1 MRKLVSIIFV
11 ILLCFGLYS
20 RAEAKTLNQIKKEL
34 NNMKA
39 QYKDNQS
46 RKKLT
51 ESEMKEVKNKI
62 SNISG
67 QITKTQNEMAKLNDD
82 IEKRNKEIEK
92 MNEEIKS
99 IVHYYQLSSSE
110 SVYLEY
116 IFKAKD
122 FTDFIYR
129 LAISEQL
136 SEYRKNMINQY
147 NELIEQNKKQVS
159 QLAEKESSLNSLQT
173 ELSGEYDKLGSDLA
187 NISEAAI
194 DIKDEIADLE
204 KMVSLYE
211 NTYKCRGNENVS
223 VCVNRVNNS
232 RSSRSGGSSSS
243 TTAYGSLPS
252 AAGFYRPTS
261 YGTIS
266 TNYGDSVGSLY
277 YKPHQG
283 IDISLT
289 HGSTVYSVA
298 DGTVVKVNYK
308 NSCGGNMVFIAH
320 KVNGKTYTSGYYH
333 LASISVSVGQSVS
346 HNTVVGSSG
355 GNQHIETW
363 DHCSYTG
370 YSNGGHLHLQMATGL
385 YMTDYFT
392 YTAYEDGHTFNPRNV
407 INFPAKGSSFSGR

>member
-1 MRKLVSIIFV
+1 MKKFIKICLILVLSMGICIKV
-11 ILLCFGLYS
+11 
-20 RAEAKTLNQIKKEL
+20 EAKTLNQIKKEL

-39 QYKDNQS
+39 QYKENQS
-46 RKKLT
+46 KKALT
-51 ESEMKEVKNKI
+51 ESEMNQVKSKI
-62 SNISG
+62 SDISS
-67 QITKTQNEMAKLNDD
+67 QIVKTQNDINDINND
-82 IEKRNKEIEK
+82 IDARNQEIEK

-110 SVYLEY
+110 SFYLEY
-116 IFKAKD
+116 VFNAKD

-147 NELIEQNKKQVS
+147 KELIEKNKQEVSKLADKKSELKGYQN
-159 QLAEKESSLNSLQT
+159 
-173 ELSGEYDKLGSDLA
+173 ELSGEYNKLGTELN

-204 KMVSLYE
+204 KMVNLYE
-211 NTYKCRGNENVS
+211 SKYKCGGDEDVS
-223 VCVNRVNNS
+223 ACVNRVNSANARS
-232 RSSRSGGSSSS
+232 RGSSSS

-252 AAGFYRPTS
+252 AAGFYRPTAF
-261 YGTIS
+261 GTIS

-283 IDISLT
+283 IDVSVP
-289 HGSTVYSVA
+289 HGTTVYAIA

-308 NSCGGNMVFIAH
+308 NNCGGNMVFIAH

-333 LASISVSVGQSVS
+333 LASINVSVGQSVTY
-346 HNTVVGSSG
+346 NTVVGSSG

-370 YSNGGHLHLQMATGL
+370 FANGGHLHLQIATGL

-392 YTAYEDGHTFNPRNV
+392 YSAFEDGHTFNPRNV
-407 INFPAKGSSFSGR
+407 LNFPAKGASFSGR